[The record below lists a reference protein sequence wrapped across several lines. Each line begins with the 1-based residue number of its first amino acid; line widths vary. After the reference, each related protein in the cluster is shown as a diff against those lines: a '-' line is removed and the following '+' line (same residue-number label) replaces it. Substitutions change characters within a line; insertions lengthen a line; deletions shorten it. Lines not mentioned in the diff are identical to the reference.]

1 MPDDGT
7 EFRISAVYGFV
18 RARQLEGTFPGDA
31 ATGVWPIT
39 VLRIG
44 YGGAFCQMMSGHS
57 RILSHGPR
65 PPNHRVLRMS
75 RSGCSR
81 FRDHHAVFLGVL
93 ISSSWSYGTVT
104 KSRSATRTTM
114 FLLLSLKVRRASS
127 CFHLASANLTPLN
140 AVSSATLRLITTSNI
155 RTTENDF
162 FMCLFSLSRVQ
173 EAPARTSSPK
183 GAPAWAP
190 LFHHQ
195 IRTLSQFRRDCDVEA
210 SRIKVVVATRART
223 RGEVNDVSRCHV
235 YGQ

>member
-104 KSRSATRTTM
+104 KSRSATLTTM
-114 FLLLSLKVRRASS
+114 FLLLSLNVRRSS
-127 CFHLASANLTPLN
+127 FLFPFASANLNPLN
-140 AVSSATLRLITTSNI
+140 AGSFATLGMLR
-155 RTTENDF
+155 
-162 FMCLFSLSRVQ
+162 
-173 EAPARTSSPK
+173 P
-183 GAPAWAP
+183 
-190 LFHHQ
+190 
-195 IRTLSQFRRDCDVEA
+195 SQ
-210 SRIKVVVATRART
+210 
-223 RGEVNDVSRCHV
+223 H
-235 YGQ
+235 